1 MIYMRLIFLILFL
14 ISSSFAI
21 GIDKTW
27 YETKKEDLTKLY
39 AEQTKKLS
47 STKNDLSPEDKE
59 QVEYQLLL
67 IKKIESILKEENT
80 FVFKN
85 IEEITSVEKY
95 IEQVKEYLKTDI
107 NYNSIKNEF
116 AENNNK
122 MALLEEQ
129 IDKLT
134 VKDDIATVNSQ
145 LLYAFYNLKNKQ
157 NKSTIDEYEK
167 YQTNFRKILLDSLES
182 SKFVSNTNLQNKIE
196 KSFENFNDL
205 IKEEKKLSLAF
216 DKAKITENEGKI
228 KNLEIQLEQLEADK
242 AKLINQ
248 IIYLKIEELLPLLK
262 NKKSEYFDLNNNLQ
276 IFIKENNANYESLN
290 ELFKYLSRE
299 RLGVTKTTFAD
310 TKQSFLDII
319 KYGWTELN
327 NPIIPIGDGVSILAI
342 TKFLLIFIF
351 GFSLA
356 TFYKKKISSGNA
368 NYLRNTSIAT
378 RTMLANLGYYF
389 LVAITFVF
397 GLKSVGIDLS
407 SLTIL
412 VGALSVGIGFG
423 LQNIVSNF
431 ISGIILIF
439 EKSIQ
444 VGHIIEIGTGVRGK
458 VSQINMRS
466 SVITTFDNIDIIIP
480 NATLIQSNVTNLT
493 FSDDIRRLSIPFGIA
508 YGCDIDYV
516 IKTIL
521 DSLSNSSL
529 TYIRNTPEKAPKV
542 RMTLMGTSSI
552 DFELLAW
559 ISENPDEN
567 GVGSSN
573 MSDFLIFIYKTLQEN
588 NIEIPFPQMDI
599 HIKKGPAV

>member
-1 MIYMRLIFLILFL
+1 MRLIFLILFL

-167 YQTNFRKILLDSLES
+167 YQTNFRKIILDSLES
-182 SKFVSNTNLQNKIE
+182 SKFVSNKNLQNKIE

-599 HIKKGPAV
+599 HIKKGPVV

>member
-1 MIYMRLIFLILFL
+1 MRLIFLILFL

-599 HIKKGPAV
+599 HIKKGPVV

>member
-1 MIYMRLIFLILFL
+1 MRLIFLILFL

>member
-1 MIYMRLIFLILFL
+1 MKHILLFLFL
-14 ISSSFAI
+14 ISASFALS
-21 GIDKTW
+21 IDKSW
-27 YETKKEDLTKLY
+27 YENTNEELAKLY
-39 AEQTKKLS
+39 TTQTSKIS
-47 STKNDLSPEDKE
+47 STKNDLSPENKE

-67 IKKIESILKEENT
+67 LKKLQSILKEQNT

-85 IEEITSVEKY
+85 IETITTIDNY
-95 IEQVKEYLKTDI
+95 IEQVKEYLKTDEEF
-107 NYNSIKNEF
+107 NLVKKEF

-122 MALLEEQ
+122 INLLEEQ
-129 IDKLT
+129 IDKLINKEEIST
-134 VKDDIATVNSQ
+134 INSQ
-145 LLYAFYNLKNKQ
+145 LLYAYYILKNKQ
-157 NKSTIDEYEK
+157 NKSTIDEYTK
-167 YQTNFRKILLDSLES
+167 YQTNFKKILLDSLES
-182 SKFVSNTNLQNKIE
+182 AKFVVNPTLNTKID
-196 KSFENFNDL
+196 KALENFNEL
-205 IKEEKKLSLAF
+205 IKDEKKLSLSY
-216 DKAKITENEGKI
+216 DKAKITENETKI
-228 KNLEIQLEQLEADK
+228 KALDSQIEQLKTDK
-242 AKLINQ
+242 SKLINQ
-248 IIYLKIEELLPLLK
+248 IVYLKIEELLPLLK
-262 NKKSEYFDLNNNLQ
+262 DKKSEYFEFYNKLQ
-276 IFIKENNANYESLN
+276 LFTKEHEADYESLN

-299 RLGVTKTTFAD
+299 RLGVTQTTFAD
-310 TKQSFLDII
+310 TKQSFIDII

-327 NPIIPIGDGVSILAI
+327 NPIIPIGDGVSILAVI
-342 TKFLLIFIF
+342 KFLLIFII
-351 GFSLA
+351 GFSIA
-356 TFYKKKISSGNA
+356 TFYRKKITHASA

-444 VGHIIEIGTGVRGK
+444 VGHIIEIASGVRGK

-480 NATLIQSNVTNLT
+480 NATLIQNNVINLT
-493 FSDDIRRLSIPFGIA
+493 FSDDIRRLNIPFGIA
-508 YGCDIDYV
+508 YGSNIDHV

-521 DSLSNSSL
+521 DSLNNSSL

-542 RMTLMGTSSI
+542 RMTLMGPSSI
-552 DFELLAW
+552 DFELLVW

-573 MSDFLIFIYKTLQEN
+573 MSDFLIFVYKTLQAN
-588 NIEIPFPQMDI
+588 NIEIPFPQMDV
-599 HIKKGPAV
+599 HLRKVL

>member
-1 MIYMRLIFLILFL
+1 MRLIFLFIFL
-14 ISSSFAI
+14 ISSSFALS
-21 GIDKTW
+21 IDKTW
-27 YETKKEDLTKLY
+27 YENKKEDLDKLY
-39 AEQTKKLS
+39 SEQS
-47 STKNDLSPEDKE
+47 SKISSSKNDLSPEDKE

-67 IKKIESILKEENT
+67 LKKLQSIIKEENT
-80 FVFKN
+80 FIFKN
-85 IEEITSVEKY
+85 IEEITTIEKY
-95 IEQVKEYLKTDI
+95 IEQIKEYLKTNV
-107 NYNSIKNEF
+107 NYNTVKNEF
-116 AENNNK
+116 EDNNNK
-122 MALLEEQ
+122 IKLLEEQ

-134 VKDDIATVNSQ
+134 VKDDIATINSQ
-145 LLYAFYNLKNKQ
+145 LLYAYYNLKNKQ

-167 YQTNFRKILLDSLES
+167 YQTNFKRILLDSLENT
-182 SKFVSNTNLQNKIE
+182 KFIPNSTLSTKID
-196 KSFENFNDL
+196 KALENFNDL
-205 IKEEKKLSLAF
+205 VKEEKKLSLAF

-228 KNLEIQLEQLEADK
+228 KNLNSQIEELKNDK
-242 AKLINQ
+242 LKLINQ
-248 IIYLKIEELLPLLK
+248 IVYLKIEELLPLLK
-262 NKKSEYFDLNNNLQ
+262 DKKSEYFDLNNKLQ
-276 IFIKENNANYESLN
+276 LFIKEYETDYESLN

-310 TKQSFLDII
+310 TKQSFIDVI
-319 KYGWTELN
+319 KFGWAELN

-342 TKFLLIFIF
+342 TKFLFIFIL

-444 VGHIIEIGTGVRGK
+444 VGHIIEISTGVRGK

-480 NATLIQSNVTNLT
+480 NATLIQNNVINLT
-493 FSDDIRRLSIPFGIA
+493 FSDDIRRLNIPFGIA
-508 YGCDIDYV
+508 YGLDIDNV
-516 IKTIL
+516 IHIIL
-521 DSLSNSSL
+521 ESLSNSTL

-552 DFELLAW
+552 DFELLVW

-567 GVGSSN
+567 GIGSSN

-588 NIEIPFPQMDI
+588 NIEIPFPQMDV
-599 HIKKGPAV
+599 HIKKAQ